1 MKERKK
7 FRKEGNRWNKE
18 EILIK
23 ERNRWKKEKNLWRK
37 DRKIWIRKVLEGVKK
52 KKNWRLK
59 KKGVGGNLLTQKKIK
74 WKVLIGEKKIEEKK
88 WNKKW
93 KKKTKFERGKRKK
106 FSILEGREKRNEIKN
121 ENKRKLDKIWERLKT
136 LKTKKMTACGI

>member
-7 FRKEGNRWNKE
+7 FMKEV
-18 EILIK
+18 
-23 ERNRWKKEKNLWRK
+23 NRWKKDINRK

-88 WNKKW
+88 WNKK
-93 KKKTKFERGKRKK
+93 TKFERGKRKK

-136 LKTKKMTACGI
+136 LKTKIMTACGI